1 MLMELISVEPIFLLV
16 CLLIMYCMQKE
27 VIVTLT
33 EVATTSAETPVMKS
47 WFFFSLKAELEKTCV
62 AN

>member
-1 MLMELISVEPIFLLV
+1 MLELISVESIFLLV

-33 EVATTSAETPVMKS
+33 EVATTSAETPVMKL
-47 WFFFSLKAELEKTCV
+47 WFSSPKAELEKTCV